1 MAQESRAEYFRNRRE
16 RFKIFSVEV
25 EREKMGKFEASLR
38 RQKRSKAE
46 WLNEKIDEE
55 LSR

>member
-25 EREKMGKFEASLR
+25 EREKMERFEASLR